1 MFCLTSDKHYL
12 VCYYSVLFP
21 SGACVYPAGRTR
33 AGFARAEVMPAHP
46 LPCAPRIGAA
56 SAQAAFTSYSLER
69 SKMAAAGSEAASPS
83 PASTSESH
91 GYPENHSPRAS
102 TGCWQKTLHLPKGQ
116 EALDVTGWNTGK
128 PASEKESGRDKRS
141 REGAVE
147 GKGTP
152 ILGSH
157 LTDPQIS

>member
-12 VCYYSVLFP
+12 VCYYSVPFP

-46 LPCAPRIGAA
+46 LRALPA
-56 SAQAAFTSYSLER
+56 SVRPVRRRPLRLIRWER

-83 PASTSESH
+83 PTSTSESH
-91 GYPENHSPRAS
+91 GYPENPSPGTS

-128 PASEKESGRDKRS
+128 PAREKESGRDE
-141 REGAVE
+141 REPWR
-147 GKGTP
+147 GKGPPSWEAT
-152 ILGSH
+152 
-157 LTDPQIS
+157 